1 MWLLAG
7 GDALFDL
14 GDVDRL
20 SRVEIAHLV
29 RVRVRVR
36 VRVGAR
42 GGLGLGLG

>member
-1 MWLLAG
+1 LWLLAG

>member
-1 MWLLAG
+1 LWLLAG

-42 GGLGLGLG
+42 GGLGLGRG